1 LQQFWG
7 LGWDSPRTGTF
18 LPDKN
23 YFIFLFMYN
32 MPKKNVNKE
41 QVEDIKDVVVEEE
54 VENES
59 EE

>member
-1 LQQFWG
+1 
-7 LGWDSPRTGTF
+7 
-18 LPDKN
+18 
-23 YFIFLFMYN
+23 MYN